1 MKTIWSLQIK
11 QDLGLGT
18 LVLINC
24 LLLPTNWWGFEDFDK
39 VWREALL
46 LKLNQ
51 NGISGNF
58 LKLLRN
64 FISSRKQRVVLN
76 GQYSS
81 WDNATAGVP
90 QGSALRSSLILIYIN
105 DLSDDL
111 SWNRLKLSTFC
122 RWYVSFFSS
131 KQHSYKSN
139 YFKPR
144 RSNGIWFLTLI

>member
-24 LLLPTNWWGFEDFDK
+24 LLLPTNWWGFEDFNK

-111 SWNRLKLSTFC
+111 SWNCQLFADDTSLFSVVNNIHTKATTLSQDVPMEYDF
-122 RWYVSFFSS
+122 
-131 KQHSYKSN
+131 
-139 YFKPR
+139 
-144 RSNGIWFLTLI
+144 